1 MATQM
6 SYRPETT
13 GTTEMAQGG
22 APSGRSSGLSTG
34 MLTGALLLLAGWGWD
49 NGQFVQP
56 VQSSWGPIA
65 DGLHLVPVIALALL
79 TLGYVRGIM
88 AGKSVRAAIIGVSI
102 VAIITIVGCIV
113 MVILGATNPDPNSVG
128 VHTLEDALPAIMMN
142 LGALVW
148 FASLVDAPREGVI
161 PS

>member
-6 SYRPETT
+6 THRTETT
-13 GTTEMAQGG
+13 GTTGTTQGS
-22 APSGRSSGLSTG
+22 ARQRASIGLSTG

-65 DGLHLVPVIALALL
+65 DGLHLAPVIALALL

-88 AGKSVRAAIIGVSI
+88 AGKSVRGAIIGVSI

-113 MVILGATNPDPNSVG
+113 MAILGATNPDPNSVG

-148 FASLVDAPREGVI
+148 FASLLMRRAKV
-161 PS
+161 